1 MNGLNLKFVTQ
12 LNKHGMHCVIWIPHT
27 PELCVMAIRQSG
39 YVGSNTRIMYDV
51 CQRIGCVLQFAREQ
65 FTEGCRVDVRQ
76 NCMALEYVHDFI
88 VFKNIRGL
96 YI

>member
-1 MNGLNLKFVTQ
+1 MWDQ
-12 LNKHGMHCVIWIPHT
+12 T
-27 PELCVMAIRQSG
+27 PELCMMSVKESG
-39 YVGSNTRIMYDV
+39 R
-51 CQRIGCVLQFAREQ
+51 VLQFAREQ
-65 FTEGCRVDVRQ
+65 FTEGCRIDVRQ